1 MQPIKLLLVDDD
13 QELTAL
19 LSEYFT
25 FEGLVVSVA
34 NNAEQALQRLNLNNS
49 FDIAVFDI
57 MMPGLSG
64 LDLLQQ
70 LRAKSKLPVIMLTG
84 KGGDVDRIVGLEMGA
99 DDYMAKP
106 GNPRE
111 LLARIKAVLRRTS
124 QSTVLADTNKS
135 VDLMGVSLR
144 PTTREVFVKE
154 TLLELTSAEFNV
166 LHQLMLS
173 PGVVVSKSE
182 LTEKVLH
189 RALTP
194 YDRSIDVHL
203 SRVRQKIAAVIPHQE
218 LIKTVRGEGYIFI
231 VNNTRTKEEEQNA

>member
-231 VNNTRTKEEEQNA
+231 VNNNRIKEEEQNA

>member
-19 LSEYFT
+19 LSEYFS

-84 KGGDVDRIVGLEMGA
+84 KGGDVDQIVGLEMGA

-124 QSTVLADTNKS
+124 QSAVLADTNKS

-154 TLLELTSAEFNV
+154 TFLELTSAEFNV
-166 LHQLMLS
+166 LHQLMLT
-173 PGVVVSKSE
+173 PGVVVSKSK

-203 SRVRQKIAAVIPHQE
+203 SRVRQKLAAIIPHQE

>member
-218 LIKTVRGEGYIFI
+218 LIKTVRGEGYVFI
-231 VNNTRTKEEEQNA
+231 VNNNRIKEEEQNA